1 MDDEVFGIVTQ
12 RLKSEQQAARD
23 EVAIGA
29 SDLEKAAK
37 RMRAEA
43 EAARLRQTAIQTQG
57 STPETAARAQK
68 LGRDMGL
75 PAGVVERNMAEV
87 ERQAELR
94 RLDEVATQNPEM
106 AGFLAVPEN
115 YSVSRDVLDELTKV
129 ADVARSLPAGALK
142 GVGGAVAGT
151 GALIDAGARTIDRGV
166 RGMLGDR
173 VADAFWFEGPD
184 ELNPAALLRGAGKAV
199 KSLGADVGVPEDR
212 QNTATDIA
220 EGVGQ
225 LSTQIA
231 ALILSRGSLGI
242 PMLWGQGADQQAEK
256 QEKVGAYGTAGGDAA
271 IFAGGAVTAITEK
284 FGLDYLMRKLPETVR
299 SGILQKMKDVFLAS
313 GAEAL
318 QEVTEGILQ
327 NVVEYLFYNPDAE
340 ILEDFSREAIAA
352 GGAAGIVRSVILA
365 ATGGKG
371 AARARKAQEDA
382 QRDAEALKA
391 INQLAET
398 STLRE
403 RSPEKF
409 GEFVRGLLNPEQAV
423 EIDAQTAVELFQS
436 QPNLAEVLPPDVAET
451 LQRDLAI
458 AQQTGADVRMRLSDF
473 VVAFS
478 GTEQFDTLADNVR
491 LSTDAMTLTEAA
503 ELSEEE
509 AQQQLNMIRDEMAS
523 AIGGVNAAQ
532 TIFDDVFAQLKR
544 AAVDDIAAT
553 QYAALVAARVRT
565 RAERLGVDA
574 VALYQTNRPLIVR
587 DLGQKTGKA
596 FDALELTLDDL
607 RSPSRISE
615 RTAFGQT
622 LVEFLAARGGLLDQ
636 GGELQAMDA
645 HLWHKAQRGRRKLVV
660 EQATGSKLTLDE
672 AARAAWEAGYFPE
685 MTDRPAPD
693 DLLAAIERELKGE
706 AVYAPRNRN
715 EQLAQRLDAMGQLDE
730 ALNVLGIDAKAA
742 TAEQVREAMDRYA
755 AEQEGRPLGAVGRV
769 LEQRAGKPVAESVA
783 EAANVE
789 SAFEFAGSE
798 QFATNRD
805 FKLGIQKVVRAAA
818 RAVGIDLSRFTRSIE
833 TYLVGMAVRDA
844 TTALQSNANAVGW
857 YNEKVNKALRVM
869 ALIHPELATDA
880 KARFAMTWAMA
891 VTSNGLKVDKNF
903 DLAEEA
909 YRQYRQTGL
918 MRADIGI
925 GTAKSSIND
934 GMDLFNRLVKKH
946 GINRV
951 IEFMTTQ
958 HTVRDVKQFTGE
970 SVSGEYADT
979 MVYGAAVL
987 GPKIGNG
994 FFANLYGH
1002 FEQLTMDRWFMRTWG
1017 RWTGSLVNIDR
1028 ENLELKRKQL
1038 AALIEA
1044 TPPEVQ
1050 AAFSELI
1057 GQRITIKDIDR
1068 VATAIKEASASK
1080 DTRERMAALG
1090 VFASPDQAATMDA
1103 IVGKPRKNSKRI
1115 SFGDELRKLGN
1126 AAWKY
1131 ADGQKEQPDGPEER
1145 GKIRQVMQ
1153 QALAELQKTHP
1164 ALTMADLQ
1172 ALLWYPEKRLYDA
1185 AKTTDAA
1192 AEGYDDD
1199 EAPDYANAAADLA
1212 QRRGVSK
1219 GAIDKVFK
1227 EVDNEIAA
1235 EAAKRAGGAG
1245 RGAGV
1250 DGSGAQAAAEGDAP
1264 AGAAAVQG
1272 GAAGQALEQADGG
1285 GPRGSIR
1292 FLPDGRQLITLTAKA
1307 DLSTFLHEMSHGW
1320 LEELRADAQAPNAPA
1335 QVKADWK
1342 RTAAYLGIDPN
1353 VRVIPT
1359 EAHET
1364 WARTGEAYF
1373 REGRA
1378 PAAELSSVFSRF
1390 KGWLVRIY
1398 RTLSDL
1404 RVPINDEI
1412 RGVFDR
1418 LVATDEEIEAVRQ
1431 QYQFGGLFAEAAAA
1445 GMTEAE
1451 FKAYQDIAARAG
1463 MIAEQQVLDRL
1474 QRDAER
1480 TQRAEYL
1487 EAREAIGNEIEA
1499 QVRAEPVY
1507 RAIST
1512 LASDEALQLDQKALR
1527 NLYGAR
1533 VVKRLPRGTTK
1544 KGGVS
1549 PDMVAPMFGF
1559 TSGDEMV
1566 KGLLSAA
1573 PIQQEIA
1580 DRITARMREQFPDA
1594 KSDGRAHEAAVEA
1607 MHGDAQLEV
1616 LELEFEALK
1625 RLGAGRIVE
1634 AAVRRKAAGQK
1645 AQKQKDVEADAQAQ
1659 QEDEAIRVRT
1669 GVDAGVRAAAA
1680 AGRTRVAAQGAVA
1693 KQQRMDQAQARRV
1706 AVDALTVDR
1715 EAIEKAADATVGT
1728 TKVSEILDTQR
1739 WRRAEK
1745 MAANAVV
1752 QAVAAR
1758 DWGKA
1763 AWHQRQRIIA
1773 AHMVRRSVAARA
1785 EIERAIER
1793 FKRYQSRK
1801 PGAIDPDYLA
1811 QVRTIL
1817 EAYQFGPKMSDRTR
1831 TILALRQIARWQA
1844 ALQQDQSA
1852 MLEIAPEVLEADA
1865 KTHYR
1870 DMTLEEFQALRD
1882 TVESIATVGRTKTRL
1897 LRNQA
1902 ERDLNRTAALVGE
1915 TISRNAKERGDR
1927 GNVEKGV
1934 GYKARQLKDSFFA
1947 THRKIES
1954 LIREFDGFAALG
1966 PVWQALF
1973 KPLQD
1978 AQNDETR
1985 MSIAATKA
1993 IKALFEKFPE
2003 DARKTWRT
2011 RTTYYPEIGQSLSKA
2026 TVLSLALNWGNEG
2039 NREAIR
2045 KGFRWSD
2052 AQVQAVLDKALTAED
2067 AAFIQSVWDYID
2079 SFWPQLAALEKRVKG
2094 IAPVKVDPDPLTIAG
2109 VSLRGGYY
2117 PLKYD
2122 PDRSEKAYSFQVDKM
2137 AQQLMS
2143 GAVAKAST
2151 RSGSAI
2157 ERVGSGGMP
2166 VRLELDVLF
2175 EHVAE
2180 VIHDISHREA
2190 ILDVVR
2196 LLDHPEVKGAI
2207 LDTKGPQ
2214 FHRAMKDWVR
2224 DIAAGDV
2231 PALSWFDKVIQHLR
2245 GGMSISAMG
2254 WKLTTALV
2262 QPTGFFQSAAALPKG
2277 ALLKSV
2283 SAFYAA
2289 PWGMAAKTRFVFDRS
2304 VEMRTRSQTL
2314 DRDIRDQLRRLGPG
2328 GRIDDVKRSFFYLT
2342 GLMDMGVAVPTW
2354 IAAYEVGMDQFAGD
2368 EAKAI
2373 DYADQLVRTTQSSG
2387 LQKDLAGIQRGD
2399 PKMKMFTAFYSYF
2412 SATYNLMVEESRRV
2426 KRPAN
2431 MPRFVANMVLLTML
2445 PAVASEL
2452 LMGKGPEGDDDDDE
2466 KWAKWVAA
2474 TTLKYAL
2481 SGFVGVRDIVN
2492 GLGSNFGYA
2501 GSPVGSAAEAMV
2513 KLGKQLGEGEGDRAL
2528 LKAAVDVAGPVLH
2541 LPSRQ
2546 LWITAEGIYLWS
2558 EGAEITPFEMFVTRD
2573 SRKFR

>member
-23 EVAIGA
+23 EVGIGA

-43 EAARLRQTAIQTQG
+43 EAARLRQTALQTQG
-57 STPETAARAQK
+57 STPDAAARAQK

-225 LSTQIA
+225 LATQIA

-271 IFAGGAVTAITEK
+271 IFAGGAVTALTEK
-284 FGLDYLMRKLPETVR
+284 FGLDYLMRKLPENVR
-299 SGILQKMKDVFLAS
+299 SGIMQKLKDVFLSA

-371 AARARKAQEDA
+371 AARARKAKEDA

-491 LSTDAMTLTEAA
+491 LSTDALTLTEAA

-636 GGELQAMDA
+636 GGELKAMDA

-685 MTDRPAPD
+685 MTDRPSPD

-715 EQLAQRLDAMGQLDE
+715 EQLARRLDAMGQLDE
-730 ALNVLGIDAKAA
+730 ALNVLGIDAKTA

-769 LEQRAGKPVAESVA
+769 LEQAGAPQLPATIEVDGVARPTTNSEGRPIAQTEDEVRAFWRWFGDS
-783 EAANVE
+783 
-789 SAFEFAGSE
+789 
-798 QFATNRD
+798 
-805 FKLGIQKVVRAAA
+805 KVVDAEGRP
-818 RAVGIDLSRFTRSIE
+818 
-833 TYLVGMAVRDA
+833 LVV
-844 TTALQSNANAVGW
+844 
-857 YNEKVNKALRVM
+857 Y
-869 ALIHPELATDA
+869 
-880 KARFAMTWAMA
+880 
-891 VTSNGLKVDKNF
+891 
-903 DLAEEA
+903 
-909 YRQYRQTGL
+909 
-918 MRADIGI
+918 
-925 GTAKSSIND
+925 
-934 GMDLFNRLVKKH
+934 H
-946 GINRV
+946 G
-951 IEFMTTQ
+951 
-958 HTVRDVKQFTGE
+958 
-970 SVSGEYADT
+970 
-979 MVYGAAVL
+979 
-987 GPKIGNG
+987 
-994 FFANLYGH
+994 GH
-1002 FEQLTMDRWFMRTWG
+1002 FKADEFSQFRMDFADAQGDMG
-1017 RWTGSLVNIDR
+1017 AGIY
-1028 ENLELKRKQL
+1028 
-1038 AALIEA
+1038 
-1044 TPPEVQ
+1044 
-1050 AAFSELI
+1050 FS
-1057 GQRITIKDIDR
+1057 
-1068 VATAIKEASASK
+1068 SSK
-1080 DTRERMAALG
+1080 SD
-1090 VFASPDQAATMDA
+1090 
-1103 IVGKPRKNSKRI
+1103 
-1115 SFGDELRKLGN
+1115 
-1126 AAWKY
+1126 
-1131 ADGQKEQPDGPEER
+1131 
-1145 GKIRQVMQ
+1145 
-1153 QALAELQKTHP
+1153 
-1164 ALTMADLQ
+1164 
-1172 ALLWYPEKRLYDA
+1172 
-1185 AKTTDAA
+1185 
-1192 AEGYDDD
+1192 AEGYDYNR
-1199 EAPDYANAAADLA
+1199 DYGDP
-1212 QRRGVSK
+1212 QT
-1219 GAIDKVFK
+1219 
-1227 EVDNEIAA
+1227 IAA
-1235 EAAKRAGGAG
+1235 YLRMENPYVIGQTKQINGLDESGEKFRAATEAAGFDGIVDPTVRNKFKDEGYTPDAVHYVAFRPEQAKSATGN
-1245 RGAGV
+1245 RGTF
-1250 DGSGAQAAAEGDAP
+1250 DP
-1264 AGAAAVQG
+1264 ASASI
-1272 GAAGQALEQADGG
+1272 LEQADGG

-1487 EAREAIGNEIEA
+1487 EAREAIGNEVEA

-1527 NLYGAR
+1527 DLYGAR
-1533 VVKRLPRGTTK
+1533 IVKRLPRGTTK

-1566 KGLLSAA
+1566 KAMLGAA

-1580 DRITARMREQFPDA
+1580 DRIEARMREQFPDA

-1645 AQKQKDVEADAQAQ
+1645 AQKAKDVEADAQAQ
-1659 QEDEAIRVRT
+1659 QEDEAIRVRA

-1680 AGRTRVAAQGAVA
+1680 AGRTRVAAQGVVA

-1801 PGAIDPDYLA
+1801 PGAIDHDYLA

-1978 AQNDETR
+1978 AQNEETR

-2003 DARKTWRT
+2003 DARKGWRT

-2026 TVLSLALNWGNEG
+2026 TVLALALNWGNEG

-2094 IAPVKVDPDPLTIAG
+2094 VEPVKVDAEPLTIAG
-2109 VSLRGGYY
+2109 VALRGGYY

-2151 RSGSAI
+2151 RTGAAI

-2175 EHVAE
+2175 EHVGE
-2180 VIHDISHREA
+2180 LIHDISHREA

-2231 PALSWFDKVIQHLR
+2231 PALNWFDKVIQHLR

-2354 IAAYEVGMDQFAGD
+2354 IAAYEVGMDQFGGD

-2445 PAVASEL
+2445 PAVTSEL
-2452 LMGKGPEGDDDDDE
+2452 LMGKGPEGDDEDDE